1 MSSVNVPGS
10 GRSPNRSQRVD
21 TVVEYEVHPGE
32 LAHDTGFFVSR
43 DGKRGTRIGLNVGL
57 KKRKVK
63 PSDLVDAYGD
73 WVPLNEQGDEE
84 RGGDE
89 EEDAADTGGKRKR
102 NKGSDEPMKAWRLL
116 MQRFLDEMLRREGLG
131 NAMHERG
138 CSCCKIPWDSR
149 LRRFRCRDCGVF
161 VQCMDCVLE
170 RHRLTPLHKLQEWKG
185 NCWVPSTLESLGS
198 VYQLGHG
205 GHPCQHPAPAVR
217 TMVILDTPLR
227 ISSSSC
233 GTTGI
238 LPLPS
243 TLASLDL
250 FRLLNVVGNINV
262 HDFVGALEQSTNA
275 CDVKGVPDRYK
286 AFGLMARQHAFLTR
300 LKRAGRAHDPAG
312 IRATKNGECA
322 VQCWCCPHDE
332 INLPEGWWDVA
343 PEYRFL
349 YMMLLAMDANFRLRH
364 RLRANEHED
373 RPLGSGWGHLVE
385 DGPYKE
391 HLKGYVAEKDVSTC
405 IAFAALLQKD
415 TRLATGLRASGVGGV
430 VCARHEVVRP
440 QGVGDLQKGERYSN
454 MDYILLSSI
463 LGITAM
469 YLAISYD
476 IACQWKLHFPAR
488 MSAMPEHMRLDLS
501 RVKLLYG
508 LPVWHAAAHERKCQV
523 QNSLSYIPGVGRT
536 DGEGIERTWSG
547 FNPLAWATKE
557 MTSGA
562 RADVFE
568 DKIDHHNFLK
578 NVNQGTTLPRKLI
591 LAMDERNRRVAAFKE
606 VDGTLKKELR
616 RKWQKQINEWIKDS
630 SKPNPYELEN
640 GKDGGP
646 SEAAIR
652 LSLVQEEAKE
662 AATGGGK
669 LHGSSVTSFLTAGL
683 QLEET
688 QRRIR
693 MEVKGRTLIASDQS
707 ERITEM
713 RRAFFSK
720 LARFRKLQEVYMAAA
735 VRELEQEEDSRDAEL
750 PPPKAEDVKLYLP
763 SGLRTAD
770 REDGSGKDNVE
781 TRLSKCEGGFMPN
794 DTSSPTE
801 IQKWQGSMQQ
811 RVRIPSLSMSASVWM
826 LQQPNT
832 GGRLKASDIQLD
844 EEREVD
850 ARVRRKLGNIG
861 SKRSRRL
868 GGGLSSKERTFSW
881 IWTEGGGPGENEEE
895 LHDCNTVEWSK
906 AKARKQRWEEEVEL
920 LREEM
925 KRALQWET
933 RTLRTEGVTP
943 ELRAGL
949 EAYAARQAAIHRE
962 IARSFKQAWER
973 SATTSVRIAVH
984 DDAAMAE
991 GMSSFGRLSAEGFGS
1006 EGVSAEESIES
1017 IG

>member
-1 MSSVNVPGS
+1 
-10 GRSPNRSQRVD
+10 
-21 TVVEYEVHPGE
+21 
-32 LAHDTGFFVSR
+32 
-43 DGKRGTRIGLNVGL
+43 
-57 KKRKVK
+57 
-63 PSDLVDAYGD
+63 
-73 WVPLNEQGDEE
+73 
-84 RGGDE
+84 
-89 EEDAADTGGKRKR
+89 
-102 NKGSDEPMKAWRLL
+102 
-116 MQRFLDEMLRREGLG
+116 MQHFLDEMLRREGLG

-149 LRRFRCRDCGVF
+149 SRRFRCRDCGVF

-170 RHRLTPLHKLQEWKG
+170 RHRLTPLHKLQVYVFAQEWKG

-217 TMVILDTPLR
+217 TMVVLDVGHIHTVKFRYFACDSSDTAQNLEQLLR
-227 ISSSSC
+227 NNWYPA
-233 GTTGI
+233 TTVD
-238 LPLPS
+238 PATCA

-275 CDVKGVPDRYK
+275 CDVKGVPVS
-286 AFGLMARQHAFLTR
+286 FGLMARQHVFLTR

-332 INLPEGWWDVA
+332 INLPEGWRDVA
-343 PEYRFL
+343 PEYQFL

-373 RPLGSGWGHLVE
+373 RLLGSGWGHLVE

-463 LGITAM
+463 LGITVM

-536 DGEGIERTWSG
+536 DGEGIKRTWSG

-557 MTSGA
+557 MMSGA
-562 RADVFE
+562 RADAFE

-591 LAMDERNRRVAAFKE
+591 LAMDERNRQVAAFKE

-616 RKWQKQINEWIKDS
+616 RKWQKQIDEWIK
-630 SKPNPYELEN
+630 
-640 GKDGGP
+640 
-646 SEAAIR
+646 
-652 LSLVQEEAKE
+652 Q
-662 AATGGGK
+662 
-669 LHGSSVTSFLTAGL
+669 GL
-683 QLEET
+683 
-688 QRRIR
+688 
-693 MEVKGRTLIASDQS
+693 
-707 ERITEM
+707 
-713 RRAFFSK
+713 
-720 LARFRKLQEVYMAAA
+720 
-735 VRELEQEEDSRDAEL
+735 
-750 PPPKAEDVKLYLP
+750 
-763 SGLRTAD
+763 
-770 REDGSGKDNVE
+770 
-781 TRLSKCEGGFMPN
+781 
-794 DTSSPTE
+794 
-801 IQKWQGSMQQ
+801 
-811 RVRIPSLSMSASVWM
+811 
-826 LQQPNT
+826 
-832 GGRLKASDIQLD
+832 LKA
-844 EEREVD
+844 
-850 ARVRRKLGNIG
+850 K
-861 SKRSRRL
+861 
-868 GGGLSSKERTFSW
+868 
-881 IWTEGGGPGENEEE
+881 
-895 LHDCNTVEWSK
+895 
-906 AKARKQRWEEEVEL
+906 
-920 LREEM
+920 
-925 KRALQWET
+925 
-933 RTLRTEGVTP
+933 
-943 ELRAGL
+943 
-949 EAYAARQAAIHRE
+949 
-962 IARSFKQAWER
+962 
-973 SATTSVRIAVH
+973 
-984 DDAAMAE
+984 
-991 GMSSFGRLSAEGFGS
+991 
-1006 EGVSAEESIES
+1006 SI
-1017 IG
+1017 